1 MPGSFTNSS
10 FRIMSPVFNQ
20 EKSIENTRTVF
31 VLLVVVLSFLHNF
44 SFLKMATSWVLG
56 KDMSVFVLNVRTPP
70 LSNV

>member
-1 MPGSFTNSS
+1 
-10 FRIMSPVFNQ
+10 MSPVFNQ

-31 VLLVVVLSFLHNF
+31 VLLLVVLSFLHNF

-56 KDMSVFVLNVRTPP
+56 KEMSVFVLNVRTPP